1 MTIKMHLLKAF
12 TGTFLFLALFSF
24 SCNSQNNTGTHAAST
39 TNSDLRIKINGTL
52 KNNLVDKVYLE
63 RMSERNIP
71 TRIDSSDISSGMN
84 FHFDLFIPEP
94 GIYQI
99 NIEGQQ
105 VIGLILDGGETLEV
119 EADGL
124 ASPDKMPEYT
134 ISGSE
139 KIETFNK
146 IMAEVQNFG
155 KLRQSLETDFQN
167 AKNAKAQQELRSQ
180 YQMALNN
187 NRETIKPLISE
198 LGTSLSGIIA
208 ANNFLTPELDGQY
221 LSELRDKLVAEGQNH
236 YFAKIFIETI
246 DRQSAGMEG
255 SPAPDFD
262 LVNLQG
268 EQVKLSDMRGK
279 TVIIDFWATWCGP
292 CIRSFPGMKQA
303 QDKYA
308 DNPDVVFLFINTFER
323 VAPEQWKSHVQN
335 FVDKRG
341 YQYLNPPLDMNNS
354 TALAY
359 GVEGIPAKFCI
370 DPDGNI
376 KHKSTGFLGTSDA
389 VYNEMVEWVEG
400 K

>member
-1 MTIKMHLLKAF
+1 MTIKTRLAK
-12 TGTFLFLALFSF
+12 TISGTLFFLTLFSF
-24 SCNSQNNTGTHAAST
+24 SCNSQKNPDSSIEGTAS
-39 TNSDLRIKINGTL
+39 NSLPLVINGTL

-71 TRIDSSDISSGMN
+71 TRVDSSAVSSELKFSFN
-84 FHFDLFIPEP
+84 TTIPEP

-99 NIEGQQ
+99 NMEGQQ
-105 VIGLILDGGETLEV
+105 VIGLILDGGETLDIV
-119 EADGL
+119 ADGL

-134 ISGSE
+134 VTGS
-139 KIETFNK
+139 KNIDTFNK
-146 IMAEVQNFG
+146 IMTEVQNFG

-167 AKNAKAQQELRSQ
+167 AKNPKAQEELRGQ

-187 NRETIKPLISE
+187 NRETIKPLISD

-208 ANNFLTPELDGQY
+208 ANNFLTPELDGAY
-221 LSELRDKLVAEGQNH
+221 LTDLKAKLVAEGQDH

-246 DRQSAGMEG
+246 DRQSGGMEG

-262 LVNLQG
+262 LVNLKG

-308 DNPDVVFLFINTFER
+308 DNADVVFLFVNTFER

-341 YQYLNPPLDMNNS
+341 YQYLNPPLDINNS

-370 DPDGNI
+370 DKDGNI
-376 KHKSTGFLGTSDA
+376 KHKSTGFLGSSEA

>member
-1 MTIKMHLLKAF
+1 MTIKMHFLKIF

-24 SCNSQNNTGTHAAST
+24 SCNSQNNTSQTKETST
-39 TNSDLRIKINGTL
+39 SSLPLVINGTI

-63 RMSERNIP
+63 KMSERNIP
-71 TRIDSSDISSGMN
+71 TRVDSSEISADLK
-84 FHFDLFIPEP
+84 FHFNTTIPEP

-99 NIEGQQ
+99 NMEGQQ
-105 VIGLILDGGETLEV
+105 VIGLILDGGETLEIV
-119 EADGL
+119 ADGV

-134 ISGSE
+134 VTGS
-139 KIETFNK
+139 KNIDTFNK
-146 IMAEVQNFG
+146 IMTEVQNFG

-167 AKNAKAQQELRSQ
+167 AKNQKAQEELRGQ

-187 NRETIKPLISE
+187 NRETIKPLISD

-208 ANNFLTPELDGQY
+208 ANNFLTPELDGTY
-221 LSELRDKLVAEGQNH
+221 LAALKDKLVAEGKNH
-236 YFAKIFIETI
+236 SFAKIFIDTI

-255 SPAPDFD
+255 SSAPDFD
-262 LVNLQG
+262 LVNLKG
-268 EQVKLSDMRGK
+268 EPVKLSEMKGK

-292 CIRSFPGMKQA
+292 CISSFPGMKRA
-303 QDKYA
+303 QEKYA

-323 VAPEQWKSHVQN
+323 VSEDKWKGHVQN
-335 FVDKRG
+335 FIDRRNF
-341 YQYLNPPLDMNNS
+341 QYLNPTLDIGNS

-370 DPDGNI
+370 DGNGNI
-376 KHKSTGFLGTSDA
+376 KHKSTGFLGSSDA